1 MKPSSKKG
9 VVHFVNSLVEN
20 GLRHVVCSPGSRN
33 APLVITFDA
42 HPEISTYV
50 IHDERSAGFY
60 ALGLSLATG
69 EPVAV
74 CCTSGSAV
82 VNYFPAVAEAFYQS
96 VPLVVVSADRPER
109 LINQGDGQTIM
120 QEGVFGKHI
129 TAEAKIDEDETSK
142 DKIDLTVEE
151 VFRLANGNWKG
162 PVHFNIAFEEPL
174 YGQELEV
181 VDWARYTP
189 KAFDQ
194 VSAKDDQLL
203 TLLGKLDTDKR
214 VLIFCGQM
222 KPNDHV
228 KNILSTIADHPNCA
242 VLVENTSNLIDK
254 KFNHCVDRTLASIS
268 EQEKQDFVPDVLI
281 TLGGAVISKRIKKF
295 FRENPPQEHWRV
307 GYEFPE
313 MDTYFCKTAQI
324 EMPSADFLGALRDA
338 LPDLAM
344 SNYAAKWKQKDYLNQ
359 ERAIAFAEN
368 APLSDLKVVYTA
380 LDFIPEK
387 SNVHLANSTVV
398 RYAQLFDPAAGLT
411 YLSNRG
417 TSGIDG
423 STSTACG
430 YALASTNS
438 LNFIITGDVSFFYDS
453 NALWSSYVGANVK
466 IILLNNEGGGI
477 FRIIDGPDQTS
488 QLEKYFEA
496 NHKTSAE
503 HLCLAYGVKYLR
515 TENRSSLEGSIAE
528 LIAIDDAPGLLE
540 VFTPRE
546 ENAAVLKDYFKN
558 INE

>member
-9 VVHFVNSLVEN
+9 VVHFVNSLVRN
-20 GLRHVVCSPGSRN
+20 GLRYVVCSPGSRN

-60 ALGLSLATG
+60 ALGIALATG

-82 VNYFPAVAEAFYQS
+82 VNYFPAVTEAFYQS
-96 VPLVVVSADRPER
+96 VPLVVISADRPER

-129 TAEAKIDEDETSK
+129 MAEAKIDENETSK
-142 DKIDLTVEE
+142 EKMNQIVEE
-151 VFRLANGNWKG
+151 VLRRSNGNWKG
-162 PVHFNIAFEEPL
+162 AVHFNIAFEEPL
-174 YGQELEV
+174 YRQEPEEV
-181 VDWARYTP
+181 VWDSYLP
-189 KAFDQ
+189 KEFEQ
-194 VSAKDDQLL
+194 VSLKDDQLQ
-203 TLLGKLDTDKR
+203 TLLGKLDVNKR

-222 KPNDHV
+222 KPNDRV
-228 KNILSTIADHPNCA
+228 KNILSTIADHPNCS

-295 FRENPPQEHWRV
+295 FRENQPKEHWRV

-313 MDTYFCKTAQI
+313 MDTYFCKIAQI
-324 EMPSADFLGALRDA
+324 EMPSADFLEALRDA

-359 ERAIAFAEN
+359 EVAITFAEN
-368 APLSDLKVVYTA
+368 APLSDLKVVYTV
-380 LDFIPEK
+380 LDFIPDK

-398 RYAQLFDPAAGLT
+398 RYAQLFDPVAGLT

-430 YALASTNS
+430 YALANSNS

-477 FRIIDGPDQTS
+477 FRIIDGPDQTP

-503 HLCLAYGVKYLR
+503 HLCLAYGVNYLR
-515 TENRSSLEGSIAE
+515 ADNLSSFEDSIAE
-528 LIAIDDAPGLLE
+528 LIAIDNAPALLE

-546 ENAAVLKDYFKN
+546 ENATVLKDYFKN
-558 INE
+558 IIV